1 MTPVYKLL
9 LFLIIFSL
17 ILMLGYS
24 SFCFINRKINE
35 SETGWQILTWSLLL
49 VLSCTVLL
57 FGGLFALIHSYAFL
71 ADVE

>member
-24 SFCFINRKINE
+24 SFRFINRKINE